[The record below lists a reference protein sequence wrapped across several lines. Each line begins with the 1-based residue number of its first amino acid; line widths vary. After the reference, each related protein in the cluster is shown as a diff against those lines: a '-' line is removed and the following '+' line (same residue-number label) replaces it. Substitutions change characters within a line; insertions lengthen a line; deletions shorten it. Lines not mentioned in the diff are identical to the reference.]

1 MHECE
6 NVVVEMKEKFDSRPE
21 EIGSSKSSCKEHQ
34 VHHEVFVLELQKIE
48 ERIVDIKNT
57 SKRLKKK
64 FPNANIFT
72 DKLTEVNET
81 FSLLQT
87 WEIEKKNNSLNIM
100 KLFDFHKQ
108 VKNQIIWIDELL
120 IKVGRL
126 HHKIQFPIYI
136 YPGCPK

>member
-1 MHECE
+1 MR
-6 NVVVEMKEKFDSRPE
+6 EKFDSRPK

-34 VHHEVFVLELQKIE
+34 VHHELFVLELQKIG

-136 YPGCPK
+136 SGMSKVIP